1 MFALSSVRIPSSIPN
16 PGTLT
21 PYWSTSCSFLH
32 LILFMVTCTRLAFS
46 LTSQK
51 PLLNLIVPLTFT
63 SLLEPHAQK
72 LILVNTYAWRPIFCP
87 ILQWFHIFFFL
98 AALAACASSWAK
110 DQTCAKA
117 ATRTAAATRT
127 TAINARFLT
136 HFTTRELLTPHFWK
150 TQIYKQQWLSLLLRW
165 SWRQHLPQL
174 IRIPGMCM
182 KMSWAPFLLPL
193 PDENF
198 FQKGVFA
205 VSKKGR

>member
-1 MFALSSVRIPSSIPN
+1 MFFPASDFVHGYLHQACFFSDISKTSAQPNSSFNFYFPF
-16 PGTLT
+16 GA
-21 PYWSTSCSFLH
+21 SCSETDTSKYICMTTHFLPYTTM
-32 LILFMVTCTRLAFS
+32 I
-46 LTSQK
+46 
-51 PLLNLIVPLTFT
+51 
-63 SLLEPHAQK
+63 PH
-72 LILVNTYAWRPIFCP
+72 F
-87 ILQWFHIFFFL
+87 FFFFL

-117 ATRTAAATRT
+117 VTRTAAATRT

-136 HFTTRELLTPHFWK
+136 HFTTRELLSPRFWK